1 MVSRAIE
8 HSCITSLTAVTKI
21 GFAKA
26 VIHSIGA
33 EAEGIF
39 KLAGKDYRS
48 VFKIIFFSKYFL

>member
-1 MVSRAIE
+1 MVSKAIE

-48 VFKIIFFSKYFL
+48 VF

>member
-1 MVSRAIE
+1 MKSKAIE
-8 HSCITSLTAVTKI
+8 HSCIIFLAAVTKI

-39 KLAGKDYRS
+39 KLAGKGC
-48 VFKIIFFSKYFL
+48 